1 MILSDYHSHTSF
13 SSDSDADPEDMI
25 RQAVSAG
32 LHTLCITEHMDYDFP
47 KCYELSF
54 EFDPDE
60 YFKKL
65 LTLKEEYKKELNL
78 LIGIEAGVRPYLAE
92 RYRSLLSSYPFD
104 FVICSTHLVHDIDP
118 YYRSYWE
125 EHGIIRGLEDY
136 FEEILE
142 TLEAFSD
149 FDVYGHLDYVV
160 RYIPEDMRKKEN
172 FSFTYARF
180 PKQID
185 EILRKIISL
194 GKGIEINTAGYKY
207 GLNRPNPDYEII
219 KRFHELGGQYI
230 TIGSDAHEPKHIA
243 HSFSEAETIIR
254 AAGFSEYAVFEQRK
268 RRMLPFHTAS

>member
-1 MILSDYHSHTSF
+1 MIISDYHSHTSF

-54 EFDPDE
+54 EFDPEE
-60 YFKKL
+60 YFRKL
-65 LTLKEEYKKELNL
+65 LPLKEACKKQLNL
-78 LIGIEAGVRPYLAE
+78 QIGIEAGVRPYLAE
-92 RYRSLLSSYPFD
+92 RYHSLLSSYPFD

-125 EHGIIRGLEDY
+125 EHGIQKGLSYY

-160 RYIPEDMRKKEN
+160 RYIPDDLQKKEN
-172 FSFTYARF
+172 FSFTYAHF
-180 PKQID
+180 SSLID

-219 KRFHELGGQYI
+219 KRFRELGGQYI
-230 TIGSDAHEPKHIA
+230 TIGSDAHEPRYLA
-243 HSFSEAETIIR
+243 HSFSEAERIIK
-254 AAGFSEYAVFEQRK
+254 AAGFVEYAVFEQRERK
-268 RRMLPFHTAS
+268 MLPF